1 MEEGQSYKAWKWAL
15 AVISL
20 ALLMFSLFLITQ
32 GPEVSIFEER
42 VPVTRYVT
50 TTTYV
55 TRQVPRSEIL
65 FSGTNLLISTWEY
78 LYSGP
83 YRIGVGKTLKIS
95 WEADTSVNVYVMNDV
110 DWQSRF
116 FGGAPIRWR
125 ASKVGSSGTL
135 EFYIQ
140 HDEPIYIQ
148 VLCPTWCS
156 VKLYRWE
163 GKVEWVENVVE
174 AVTETVPIQTEI
186 VQTKT
191 SLQTSHI
198 TIGYLLAATSGAVF
212 VISMVF
218 ILGSNT
224 RFSRKAIEEESTR
237 LPSYQGY
244 LEDLRRLTTQR
255 NLLRAMYERGE
266 IEEDV
271 YRKLESEISE
281 KISSI
286 KDVINQERAACENE
300 LKSLEEKLIDLKKKL
315 EELRVRRYLGIIKE
329 NEFKRE
335 MQLIMKDFES
345 MKKRREYLNS
355 LLEILKMEEEQS
367 SE

>member
-1 MEEGQSYKAWKWAL
+1 MGEDQSHKAWKWAL
-15 AVISL
+15 AVTSL
-20 ALLMFSLFLITQ
+20 ALLIFSLSLIAQ
-32 GPEVSIFEER
+32 GPVVNIFEER

-55 TRQVPRSEIL
+55 TRQVPRSQIL
-65 FSGTNLLISTWEY
+65 FSGTDLLIPTWGY
-78 LYSGP
+78 RYSGP

-163 GKVEWVENVVE
+163 EKVEWVENVRE

-186 VQTKT
+186 IQTKT
-191 SLQTSHI
+191 NLQTSHI
-198 TIGYLLAATSGAVF
+198 TIGYLLAATSGTMFA
-212 VISMVF
+212 ISIVF

-224 RFSRKAIEEESTR
+224 RFSRKATEEESTR
-237 LPSYQGY
+237 LLSYQGY
-244 LEDLRRLTTQR
+244 LEDLRRLMTQR

-271 YRKLESEISE
+271 YGKLESEISE

-286 KDVINQERAACENE
+286 KDVIYQERATCENE
-300 LKSLEEKLIDLKKKL
+300 LKSLEEKLASLKKRL
-315 EELRVRRYLGIIKE
+315 EELRVRKYLGIIRE
-329 NEFKRE
+329 NEFERE

-345 MKKRREYLNS
+345 MKKRREYLKS
-355 LLEILKMEEEQS
+355 ILEILKTEEI
-367 SE
+367 

>member
-1 MEEGQSYKAWKWAL
+1 VEEGQSYKAWKWAL

-20 ALLMFSLFLITQ
+20 ALLMFSLFLIAQ
-32 GPEVSIFEER
+32 GPRVNIFEER

-55 TRQVPRSEIL
+55 TRQVPRSQIL
-65 FSGTNLLISTWEY
+65 FSGTDLLIPTLGY
-78 LYSGP
+78 RYSGP
-83 YRIGVGKTLKIS
+83 YRIGVGKTLKVS

-116 FGGAPIRWR
+116 FGAPIRWR
-125 ASKVGSSGTL
+125 ASKVGSSGAL

-140 HDEPIYIQ
+140 YDEPIYIE
-148 VLCPTWCS
+148 VVCPTLCS

-163 GKVEWVENVVE
+163 EKVEWVENVRE

-186 VQTKT
+186 IQTKT
-191 SLQTSHI
+191 NLQTSHI

-286 KDVINQERAACENE
+286 KDVINQERAAYENE

>member
-1 MEEGQSYKAWKWAL
+1 VEEGQSYKAWKWAL

-20 ALLMFSLFLITQ
+20 ALLMFSLFLIAQ
-32 GPEVSIFEER
+32 GPRVNIFEER

-140 HDEPIYIQ
+140 HDEPIYI
-148 VLCPTWCS
+148 
-156 VKLYRWE
+156 
-163 GKVEWVENVVE
+163 
-174 AVTETVPIQTEI
+174 
-186 VQTKT
+186 
-191 SLQTSHI
+191 
-198 TIGYLLAATSGAVF
+198 
-212 VISMVF
+212 
-218 ILGSNT
+218 
-224 RFSRKAIEEESTR
+224 
-237 LPSYQGY
+237 
-244 LEDLRRLTTQR
+244 
-255 NLLRAMYERGE
+255 
-266 IEEDV
+266 
-271 YRKLESEISE
+271 
-281 KISSI
+281 
-286 KDVINQERAACENE
+286 
-300 LKSLEEKLIDLKKKL
+300 
-315 EELRVRRYLGIIKE
+315 
-329 NEFKRE
+329 
-335 MQLIMKDFES
+335 
-345 MKKRREYLNS
+345 
-355 LLEILKMEEEQS
+355 
-367 SE
+367 

>member
-1 MEEGQSYKAWKWAL
+1 VEEGQSHKAWKWAL

-65 FSGTNLLISTWEY
+65 FSGTDLLIRT
-78 LYSGP
+78 LGCRYSGP

-95 WEADTSVNVYVMNDV
+95 WEADTPVNVYVMNDV
-110 DWQSRF
+110 DWQNILF
-116 FGGAPIRWR
+116 CAPTRWR
-125 ASKVGSSGTL
+125 TSKFGSSGTL

-140 HDEPIYIQ
+140 YDEPIYIE
-148 VLCPTWCS
+148 VVCPTLCS
-156 VKLYRWE
+156 AKLYRWE
-163 GKVEWVENVVE
+163 EKVEWVENVVE

-186 VQTKT
+186 IQTKT
-191 SLQTSHI
+191 NLQTSHI